1 MPPIPLTKWAA
12 KLRPAEGQPQDPPP
26 PAGTALR
33 DRRLALG
40 LTQYDVA
47 AVAQMRPATLRK
59 IERGLLPH
67 GYYRRLVAAALDQ
80 LTEGLKRP

>member
-1 MPPIPLTKWAA
+1 MPPVPLTKWAA
-12 KLRPAEGQPQDPPP
+12 AWRPTEGQPQDLPP

-47 AVAQMRPATLRK
+47 AVARMRPATLRK
-59 IERGLLPH
+59 VERGLLPH
-67 GYYRRLVAAALDQ
+67 GDYRRLVAGALDQ
-80 LTEGLKRP
+80 LAKELKTP